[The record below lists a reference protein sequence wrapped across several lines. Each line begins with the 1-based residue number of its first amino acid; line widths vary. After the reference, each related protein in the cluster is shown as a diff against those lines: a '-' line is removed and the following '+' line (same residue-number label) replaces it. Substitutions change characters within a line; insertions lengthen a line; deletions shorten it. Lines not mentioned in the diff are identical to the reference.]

1 MGWVLILLLLRIMLI
16 TKTSMTGTDVYLTLP
31 RLGTN
36 LEGIEV

>member
-1 MGWVLILLLLRIMLI
+1 MGWVLILLLRIMLI

-36 LEGIEV
+36 LEEIEV